1 MTKLL
6 CTVKIQTHILKDCTF
21 TPQIAQAI
29 QIIVS
34 VIPLKKFKTGHFSD
48 KVSTFM
54 AMPL

>member
-34 VIPLKKFKTGHFSD
+34 VVPLKKNSKQVIFPI
-48 KVSTFM
+48 FM